1 MKHYKLFV
9 LALVLVASSLF
20 VTCQRFEPATIE
32 ISSVFADGKLMSGNA
47 TIIDDGGCDYFVEQ
61 GYCYSLFDTLSATE
75 TYTTMVPVAY
85 NSKEYT
91 FSWSRELPLADT
103 TYYVCAYVKTNAGI
117 AYSEKKSINTSI
129 Q

>member
-1 MKHYKLFV
+1 MKLHRLFV
-9 LALVLVASSLF
+9 PALLLFISSLF

-32 ISSVFADGKLMSGNA
+32 ISSVFADGKLMSGTA
-47 TIIDDGGCDYFVEQ
+47 TILDNGGCDYFVEQ

-85 NSKEYT
+85 NSKEYS

-117 AYSEKKSINTSI
+117 AYSKKKSIVTSI

>member
-1 MKHYKLFV
+1 MKKYTLIIFTLAFV
-9 LALVLVASSLF
+9 SSVFF

-32 ISSVFADGKLMSGNA
+32 ISSIYADGRVMSGTA
-47 TIIDDGGCDYFVEQ
+47 KITDDGGCDYYVEQ

-85 NSKEYT
+85 NSTESE
-91 FSWSRELPLADT
+91 FSWSRELPISDT

-117 AYSEKKSINTSI
+117 AYSKPKSINTSI

>member
-1 MKHYKLFV
+1 MKRYRLFV
-9 LALVLVASSLF
+9 LALVLVASSFF

-32 ISSVFADGKLMSGNA
+32 ISSIYADGKLMSGNA
-47 TIIDDGGCDYFVEQ
+47 TILDDGGCDYFVEQ

-85 NSKEYT
+85 NSKEYS
-91 FSWSRELPLADT
+91 FNWSRELPIADT

-117 AYSEKKSINTSI
+117 AYSEKKSIITSI